1 MTHETVLAALPNSE
15 AEAKSLKDIAQVIGL
30 EISSHMDWIRAE
42 RSLARVLRILI
53 KWGWVS
59 RDRRRRIDHKFWY
72 NVYWKTDLAIQQ
84 EVASRD

>member
-30 EISSHMDWIRAE
+30 EIYTHTDWIRAE
-42 RSLARVLRILI
+42 RRLARVLRILI

-59 RDRRRRIDHKFWY
+59 RDKKQRIDHKFWH

-84 EVASRD
+84 EAVKRE